1 MATTTNYGW
10 TTPDDTALVKDG
22 ASAIRSLGS
31 AIDSTLKTQID
42 AQIADSIV
50 DAKGDLIS
58 ATAADTPARLAV
70 GTNGQVLTADST
82 QSTGLKWA
90 TPATGFTWTHRQ
102 ANTLSM
108 QEIAYDGSGLYVAV
122 GYSGTLYTST
132 NGTTWTSR
140 TSGFGANDIYG
151 VGYGNGLWVIVGT
164 SGLLSTSTDGITWTA
179 RTANMSTNDIM
190 AVTYANSIWV
200 AVGGGGGSTNT
211 GGITYSTDGITWTRK
226 SQTLTVGAR
235 YYDVAWNGTNWIVV
249 ADSSTNNYLY
259 ASTPSGTWTAGA
271 TGSGDRE
278 FFIAWDGTRNL
289 TVGGTTPEPRY
300 STSTT
305 LGTTTAYTNP
315 HQGEAIRSGTYFYYN
330 NLLYISNT
338 RYFGSL
344 VPATS
349 STTTIHPGQL
359 LPMMTR
365 STTPFLQSHT
375 GAIFV
380 GAIGIIYASNFGIF
394 TSF

>member
-164 SGLLSTSTDGITWTA
+164 SGLLSTSTDGITWTQ
-179 RTANMSTNDIM
+179 TCTWITKS
-190 AVTYANSIWV
+190 AV
-200 AVGGGGGSTNT
+200 
-211 GGITYSTDGITWTRK
+211 
-226 SQTLTVGAR
+226 
-235 YYDVAWNGTNWIVV
+235 
-249 ADSSTNNYLY
+249 
-259 ASTPSGTWTAGA
+259 
-271 TGSGDRE
+271 E
-278 FFIAWDGTRNL
+278 IA
-289 TVGGTTPEPRY
+289 
-300 STSTT
+300 
-305 LGTTTAYTNP
+305 
-315 HQGEAIRSGTYFYYN
+315 
-330 NLLYISNT
+330 
-338 RYFGSL
+338 
-344 VPATS
+344 
-349 STTTIHPGQL
+349 
-359 LPMMTR
+359 
-365 STTPFLQSHT
+365 
-375 GAIFV
+375 
-380 GAIGIIYASNFGIF
+380 F
-394 TSF
+394 T